1 MRERRNRERRE
12 TFLQLREGKTE
23 RVFLSFSLF
32 FFSFAVFLFYVA
44 APRGEK
50 RWRGSFSCKR
60 ETEKDLMFLERKTKG
75 VNWRE
80 LFCFLLELTVRR
92 NKGRREVCYCWNS
105 KYHCRNKER
114 NLEKMTEKEE

>member
-12 TFLQLREGKTE
+12 TFLQLREGETE
-23 RVFLSFSLF
+23 KVFLSFSLF
-32 FFSFAVFLFYVA
+32 FFSFAVFLFYVVV
-44 APRGEK
+44 PRGEK

-75 VNWRE
+75 V
-80 LFCFLLELTVRR
+80 
-92 NKGRREVCYCWNS
+92 CWNS